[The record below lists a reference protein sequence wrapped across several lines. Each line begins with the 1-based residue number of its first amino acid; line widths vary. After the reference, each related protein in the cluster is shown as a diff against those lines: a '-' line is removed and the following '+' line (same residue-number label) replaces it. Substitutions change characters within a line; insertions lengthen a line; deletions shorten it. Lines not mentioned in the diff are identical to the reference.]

1 MASFNNIA
9 LLTSDAVSV
18 ISAFSGP
25 QWGIFDSNH
34 VQVVGQGILGALLS
48 NVTGFGNGNF
58 LDLDYHV
65 RYAISEYP
73 VEQGAFQSYNK
84 VQTPFDV
91 AVTITAGGSD
101 ANRTLLLTQ
110 VEAIIGSTQQYTVMM
125 PEGTLNSVNP
135 IAYGYRRTH
144 DKGLG
149 LLEVNILF
157 KQVRPAGNPTFS
169 TTQTP
174 GNTPGAVP
182 STGGPTPITNP
193 TPAFTPSTSQSYL
206 GIFSATTT
214 PSSVASAVT
223 GGL

>member
-1 MASFNNIA
+1 MATILGNAI

-18 ISAFSGP
+18 IRSFLGQ
-25 QWGIFDSNH
+25 QWGIFLNG
-34 VQVVGQGILGALLS
+34 VQVVGQDVVGTILNS
-48 NVTGFGNGNF
+48 ITGFGNGNF

-91 AVTITAGGSD
+91 AITVTAGGSD

-110 VEAIIGSTQQYTVMM
+110 VEAIIGTTDLYTVNM
-125 PEGTLNSVNP
+125 PEGTLNSLNP
-135 IAYGYRRTH
+135 VAYGYRRQH
-144 DKGLG
+144 DRGLG

-174 GNTPGAVP
+174 DNIPAAAPTTGVP
-182 STGGPTPITNP
+182 SITNP

-214 PSSVASAVT
+214 PTSVATAVA

>member
-1 MASFNNIA
+1 MATFNNIA
-9 LLTSDAVSV
+9 LLTADAVSV
-18 ISAFSGP
+18 INAFTGP
-25 QWGIFDSNH
+25 QWGIFLNGG
-34 VQVVGQGILGALLS
+34 QVVGQDILGAFLS

-110 VEAIIGSTQQYTVMM
+110 VEAIIGSTNLYTVMM

-135 IAYGYRRTH
+135 IAYGYRRQH
-144 DKGLG
+144 DRGLG

-169 TTQTP
+169 TTQSP
-174 GNTPGAVP
+174 DNTPASAP
-182 STGGPTPITNP
+182 STGGAPLITNP
-193 TPAFTPSTSQSYL
+193 TPAFTPSTSQTYL

-214 PSSVASAVT
+214 PTSVASAVA

>member
-1 MASFNNIA
+1 MATFNNIA
-9 LLTSDAVSV
+9 LLTADAVSV

-25 QWGIFDSNH
+25 QWGIFLNG
-34 VQVVGQGILGALLS
+34 VQVVGQDILGAFLS

-58 LDLDYHV
+58 LDLDFHE
-65 RYAISEYP
+65 RFSISEYP

-84 VQTPFDV
+84 VQSPFDV

-101 ANRTLLLTQ
+101 ANRTLLLIQ
-110 VEAIIGSTQQYTVMM
+110 VEAIIGSTDLYTVAM

-135 IAYGYRRTH
+135 IAYGYRRQH
-144 DKGLG
+144 DRGLG
-149 LLEVNILF
+149 LLEINILF
-157 KQVRPAGNPTFS
+157 KQVRPAGNPVFS
-169 TTQTP
+169 TTQTT
-174 GNTPGAVP
+174 GNTPASAP
-182 STGGPTPITNP
+182 TTGGVAPITNP

-214 PSSVASAVT
+214 PTSVASAVT

>member
-9 LLTSDAVSV
+9 LLTSDAISV

-25 QWGIFDSNH
+25 QWGIFLNG

-65 RYAISEYP
+65 RYAISKYP
-73 VEQGAFQSYNK
+73 VENGAFQSYNK

-91 AVTITAGGSD
+91 AVTVTAGGSD
-101 ANRTLLLTQ
+101 ANRTLLITQ
-110 VEAIIGSTQQYTVMM
+110 VEAIIGSTQQYTVTM

-135 IAYGYRRTH
+135 VAYGYRRTH

-149 LLEVNILF
+149 LLEVLILF
-157 KQVRPAGNPTFS
+157 EQVRPAGNPTFS

>member
-1 MASFNNIA
+1 MATFNNIA
-9 LLTSDAVSV
+9 LLTADAVSV
-18 ISAFSGP
+18 INAFSGP
-25 QWGIFDSNH
+25 QWGIFLNGI
-34 VQVVGQGILGALLS
+34 QVVGQGFLGAFLG

-110 VEAIIGSTQQYTVMM
+110 VEAIIGSTNTYTVVM

-135 IAYGYRRTH
+135 IAYGYRRQP
-144 DKGLG
+144 DRGLG

-169 TTQTP
+169 TTQTT
-174 GNTPGAVP
+174 GNTASSAPT
-182 STGGPTPITNP
+182 TGGPAPITNP

-206 GIFSATTT
+206 GIFSASIT
-214 PSSVASAVT
+214 PTSVASAVA
-223 GGL
+223 GGF

>member
-1 MASFNNIA
+1 MATFGNLV
-9 LLTSDAVSV
+9 LLTADAVSV
-18 ISAFSGP
+18 VSAFSGP
-25 QWGIFDSNH
+25 QWGIFLDGI
-34 VQVVGQGILGALLS
+34 QVVGQGIFGAFLS
-48 NVTGFGNGNF
+48 NITGFGSGNV

-65 RYAISEYP
+65 RYGISEYP

-91 AVTITAGGSD
+91 GVTITAGGTD

-110 VEAIIGSTQQYTVMM
+110 VEAIIGSTDLYTVMM

-135 IAYGYRRTH
+135 IAYGYRRQH
-144 DKGLG
+144 DRGLG
-149 LLEVNILF
+149 LLEINILF

-174 GNTPGAVP
+174 GNTAAAAP
-182 STGGPTPITNP
+182 STGGPVPITNP
-193 TPAFTPSTSQSYL
+193 TPAFTPSTSQTYL
-206 GIFSATTT
+206 GIFSATNT
-214 PSSVASAVT
+214 PASVASAVA

>member
-1 MASFNNIA
+1 MATFNNVA
-9 LLTSDAVSV
+9 LLTADAIGVV
-18 ISAFSGP
+18 NAFTGP
-25 QWGIFDSNH
+25 QWGIFLNG
-34 VQVVGQGILGALLS
+34 VQVVGQDILGAFLS

-84 VQTPFDV
+84 VQSPFDV

-110 VEAIIGSTQQYTVMM
+110 VEAIIGSTNLYTVAM

-135 IAYGYRRTH
+135 IAYGYRRQH
-144 DKGLG
+144 DRGLG

-169 TTQTP
+169 TTQTT
-174 GNTPGAVP
+174 GNTAASAPT
-182 STGGPTPITNP
+182 TGGPAPITNP
-193 TPAFTPSTSQSYL
+193 TPAFTPSTSQTYL
-206 GIFSATTT
+206 GIFSASTT
-214 PSSVASAVT
+214 PSSVASAVA